1 MIEWREICDKKGKGE
16 VIMESMIQEEL
27 LEHIGQ
33 RIKLYR
39 TRQKMTITQLGE
51 MVHLSPSNIS
61 KYENAK
67 LSIDVCTI
75 FRIAD
80 ALGVTTN
87 QLMDY
92 REPVTQEKYR
102 TNTINF
108 FRRSNLF
115 YMYQYFG
122 IDKRIHACVIEVTN
136 GGAGELDKVSLY
148 YSCEDL
154 ENYVDSGYIYT
165 GTMSCHDF
173 TTNFFCRN
181 LYNPCDEIAIC
192 AKSTFS
198 TEKTTT
204 GLLNGLSQ
212 SLRNPYA
219 VKVLFSLHP
228 LPQDEILKANLNI
241 SDKETYSEI
250 KRTNSLI
257 VY

>member
-67 LSIDVCTI
+67 LSIDVCTL

-148 YSCEDL
+148 YSCKDL

>member
-1 MIEWREICDKKGKGE
+1 MICEGEIT
-16 VIMESMIQEEL
+16 MENVIQEEV

-39 TRQKMTITQLGE
+39 TRQKMTITELGKQ
-51 MVHLSPSNIS
+51 VHLSPSNIS

-67 LSIDVCTI
+67 LSIDVCTLY
-75 FRIAD
+75 RIAE

-87 QLMDY
+87 QLLDY
-92 REPVTQEKYR
+92 REPVVQEKYR

-136 GGAGELDKVSLY
+136 GNEGELDKVSLY

-173 TTNFFCRN
+173 TTNFFCKN

-228 LPQDEILKANLNI
+228 LPQDEILKADLSI
-241 SDKETYSEI
+241 SDKETYGEI
-250 KRTNSLI
+250 KRTNALI

>member
-67 LSIDVCTI
+67 LSIDVCTL

-148 YSCEDL
+148 YSCKDL

-192 AKSTFS
+192 ARSTFS

>member
-67 LSIDVCTI
+67 LSIDVCTL

-241 SDKETYSEI
+241 SDKETYGEI

>member
-1 MIEWREICDKKGKGE
+1 
-16 VIMESMIQEEL
+16 MERLFQDEL

-33 RIKLYR
+33 RIRLYR

-51 MVHLSPSNIS
+51 KVHLSPSNIS
-61 KYENAK
+61 KYENAR
-67 LSIDVCTI
+67 LSIDVRTLFCIAEALDVTI
-75 FRIAD
+75 
-80 ALGVTTN
+80 N

-92 REPVTQEKYR
+92 RKPVEVEKYK

-122 IDKRIHACVIEVTN
+122 IDKRIHACVIEVTHE
-136 GGAGELDKVSLY
+136 AEEEADQVSLY

-154 ENYVDSGYIYT
+154 DNYVDSGYIYT
-165 GTMSCHDF
+165 GVMSCHDL
-173 TTNFFCRN
+173 TTNFFCKN
-181 LYNPCDEIAIC
+181 PYNHSDEIAIC

-198 TEKTTT
+198 KGNITT
-204 GLLNGLSQ
+204 GLLNALSQ

-219 VKVLFSLHP
+219 AKVIFSLSP
-228 LPQDEILKANLNI
+228 LPQDDELKAQLSI
-241 SDKETYSEI
+241 SDKDTFGEI
-250 KRTNSLI
+250 KRTNSLV

>member
-67 LSIDVCTI
+67 LSIDVCTL

-80 ALGVTTN
+80 VLGVTTN

>member
-67 LSIDVCTI
+67 LSIDVCTL
-75 FRIAD
+75 FRIAE

>member
-1 MIEWREICDKKGKGE
+1 MICEGEIT
-16 VIMESMIQEEL
+16 MENVIQEEV

-39 TRQKMTITQLGE
+39 TRQKMTITELGKQ
-51 MVHLSPSNIS
+51 VHLSPSNIS

-67 LSIDVCTI
+67 LSIDVCTLY
-75 FRIAD
+75 RIAE

-87 QLMDY
+87 QLLDY
-92 REPVTQEKYR
+92 REPVVQEKYR

-136 GGAGELDKVSLY
+136 GNEGELDKVSLY

-173 TTNFFCRN
+173 TANFFCKN

-228 LPQDEILKANLNI
+228 LPQDEILKADLSI
-241 SDKETYSEI
+241 SDKETYGEI
-250 KRTNSLI
+250 KRTNALI

>member
-1 MIEWREICDKKGKGE
+1 
-16 VIMESMIQEEL
+16 MESMIQEEL

-33 RIKLYR
+33 RIRLYR
-39 TRQKMTITQLGE
+39 TRQKITITQLGE

-67 LSIDVCTI
+67 LSIDVCTL
-75 FRIAD
+75 FRIAE
-80 ALGVTTN
+80 ALGITIN
-87 QLMDY
+87 QLIDY
-92 REPVTQEKYR
+92 REPVVQEKYR

-136 GGAGELDKVSLY
+136 GSEGELDKVSLY

-173 TTNFFCRN
+173 TTNFFCKN

-198 TEKTTT
+198 TEKTTP

-228 LPQDEILKANLNI
+228 LPQDEILKADLSI
-241 SDKETYSEI
+241 SDKETYGEI

>member
-67 LSIDVCTI
+67 LSIDVCTL

-212 SLRNPYA
+212 LLRNPYA

>member
-1 MIEWREICDKKGKGE
+1 
-16 VIMESMIQEEL
+16 MENMIQEEL

-39 TRQKMTITQLGE
+39 TRQKMTITELGKQ
-51 MVHLSPSNIS
+51 VHLSPSNIS

-67 LSIDVCTI
+67 LSIDVCTL
-75 FRIAD
+75 FRIAE

-92 REPVTQEKYR
+92 REPVVQEKYR

-136 GGAGELDKVSLY
+136 GGEGDADQVSLY

-165 GTMSCHDF
+165 GIMSCHDF

-198 TEKTTT
+198 TEKTTM

-228 LPQDEILKANLNI
+228 LPQNEILKANLSI
-241 SDKETYSEI
+241 SDKETYGEI

-257 VY
+257 VYQRK